1 MEMEPISI
9 NKNFIRNKI
18 QKESKN
24 IGENII
30 ENVTN
35 YALKYI
41 VKEISTAIGKSY
53 TFESNSGILD
63 DVTMKFLKKH
73 DKKFHKHT
81 VQISSNTY
89 RYKNIQVVL
98 KLEFGT
104 YCYIASGTSIAGAE
118 KLMMLESGLRNTD
131 LYLYIFGFNYNKY
144 VEEIENIVESSF
156 ISKDSIGIFNVD
168 IRRDSRGTINDL
180 SITYKNITPRNEG
193 TIFFSN
199 NEKEDIIKHID
210 KFKSNERFYKDRQI
224 IYKTGI
230 LLYGKPGTGKS
241 SLAKLIASL
250 YNRSIININVANFK
264 DIDIATL
271 TQSIDA
277 DTVRKYII
285 LLEDIDT
292 LYLNREDIMTDKD
305 ELAVTNK
312 LLQFLDSNTS
322 PNDVIFVATTNH
334 IEKLDEALL
343 REGRFDLKVNIQ
355 GLNENDALDF
365 CRSFNLDDETS
376 KEAIKEALIRR
387 NDSADKNQK
396 EINQSLLQSIILS
409 KIENKGY
416 KIEEIEQ
423 ELKELNEEA

>member
-1 MEMEPISI
+1 MELI

-24 IGENII
+24 ISENIV

-41 VKEISTAIGKSY
+41 VKEISTTIGKSY
-53 TFESNSGILD
+53 TFESNSGIID

-81 VQISSNTY
+81 VQISSSTY

-131 LYLYIFGFNYNKY
+131 LYVYIFGFNYNKY
-144 VEEIENIVESSF
+144 VEEMESVVESSF

-168 IRRDSRGTINDL
+168 TRRDSRGTINDL

-193 TIFFSN
+193 TMFFSN

-241 SLAKLIASL
+241 SLAKLIASI
-250 YNRSIININVANFK
+250 YNRSIVNINVANFK

-365 CRSFNLDDETS
+365 CRSFNLDDETG
-376 KEAIKEALIRR
+376 KEAIKEALERR

-416 KIEEIEQ
+416 KIEETEQ